1 MGDPRTLIIGG
12 TGTVGS
18 AVIAEALRRG
28 MTGLRVMSR
37 DARRLT
43 DLPDGVEGVVGDLGD
58 PFAARPAF
66 DGVEQVFLSLTGTPT
81 ELYETTVAV
90 DHAVAAGVRRI
101 VYLSVQDLDRAPQVP
116 HNSAKLAVESLVEHS
131 GVEACFLRV
140 NNFFQND
147 VWYLDAIRD
156 GVYPQPLGG
165 TGVSRVDV
173 RDIAEVAVSAL
184 TPGSGVD
191 GPIDVAGPTAW
202 TGESTAAV
210 LSEALEKTV
219 TYAGDDLAAWREAS
233 LASMPSWLVFDYE
246 RMYSGF
252 QRDGLVASPEALA
265 RLTAVLGHAP
275 RSYEDFVREVLV
287 PAL

>member
-1 MGDPRTLIIGG
+1 MGDARTLIIGG

-18 AVIAEALRRG
+18 AVITEALRRG
-28 MTGLRVMSR
+28 MTGLRALSR
-37 DARRLT
+37 DARRLA

-58 PFAARPAF
+58 PFAAEPAF
-66 DGVEQVFLSLTGTPT
+66 EGVQQMFLALTGTPT

-90 DHAVAAGVRRI
+90 DHAVAAGVRRV

-116 HNSAKLAVESLVEHS
+116 HNSAKLAVESLLEHS
-131 GVEACFLRV
+131 GVEVCFLRV
-140 NNFFQND
+140 NNFYQND

-184 TPGSGVD
+184 TPGAEVA
-191 GPIDVAGPTAW
+191 GPIDVVGPTAW
-202 TGESTAAV
+202 TGEATAAA
-210 LSEALEKTV
+210 LSEALGTTV
-219 TYAGDDLAAWREAS
+219 TYGGDDLAAWREAS
-233 LASMPSWLVFDYE
+233 LASMPSWLVYDYE

-252 QRDGLVASPEALA
+252 QRDGLIGSPEAIA

-275 RSYEDFVREVLV
+275 RSYEDYARELV
-287 PAL
+287 GSAS

>member
-18 AVIAEALRRG
+18 AVIAETLRRG
-28 MTGLRVMSR
+28 MTGLRVLSR
-37 DARRLT
+37 DARRLA

-58 PFAARPAF
+58 PFDAMPAF
-66 DGVEQVFLSLTGTPT
+66 EGVEQVFLSLTGTPT

-116 HNSAKLAVESLVEHS
+116 HNSAKLAVESLVTHS

-165 TGVSRVDV
+165 SGVSRVDV

-184 TPGSGVD
+184 TPGSGVA

-202 TGESTAAV
+202 TGEATAAA

-219 TYAGDDLAAWREAS
+219 TYAGDDLVAWREAS
-233 LASMPSWLVFDYE
+233 LAAMPSWLVFDYE

>member
-1 MGDPRTLIIGG
+1 MGDARTLIIGG

-28 MTGLRVMSR
+28 MTGLRVLSR
-37 DARRLT
+37 DARRLA
-43 DLPDGVEGVVGDLGD
+43 DLPDGVDGVVGDLGD
-58 PFAARPAF
+58 PYEATSAF
-66 DGVEQVFLSLTGTPT
+66 EGVEQVFLALTGTPT

-116 HNSAKLAVESLVEHS
+116 HNSAKLAVEALLEHS
-131 GVEACFLRV
+131 DVEACFLRV

-147 VWYLDAIRD
+147 VWYLEAIRD
-156 GVYPQPLGG
+156 GLYPQPLGG

-184 TPGSGVD
+184 TPGTELE
-191 GPIDVAGPTAW
+191 GPIDVFGPTAW
-202 TGESTAAV
+202 TGDTTAAA
-210 LSEALEKTV
+210 LSEALGRTV
-219 TYAGDDLAAWREAS
+219 TYAGDDLVAWRESS
-233 LASMPSWLVFDYE
+233 LASMPSWLVYDYE

-252 QRDGLVASPEALA
+252 QRDGLVGTPEALA
-265 RLTAVLGHAP
+265 RLTAVLGHPP

>member
-1 MGDPRTLIIGG
+1 
-12 TGTVGS
+12 
-18 AVIAEALRRG
+18 AVLTEALRRG

-37 DARRLT
+37 DAQRLT
-43 DLPDGVEGVVGDLGD
+43 GLPDGVEGVVGDLGD
-58 PFAARPAF
+58 PFAATPAF
-66 DGVEQVFLSLTGTPT
+66 DGVQQVFLALTGTPT

-90 DHAVAAGVRRI
+90 NHAVAAGVRRI

-116 HNSAKLAVESLVEHS
+116 HNSAKLAVESLLEHS
-131 GVEACFLRV
+131 GVEVCFLRV

-184 TPGSGVD
+184 TAGSEVA

-202 TGESTAAV
+202 TGEATAAA
-210 LSEALEKTV
+210 LSAALGKTV
-219 TYAGDDLAAWREAS
+219 TYGGDDLVAWRESS
-233 LASMPSWLVFDYE
+233 LAAMPSWLVYDYE

-252 QRDGLVASPEALA
+252 QRDGLIASPEAIA
-265 RLTAVLGHAP
+265 RLTAILGHAP
-275 RSYEDFVREVLV
+275 RSYEDYVREVLV
-287 PAL
+287 PAF

>member
-1 MGDPRTLIIGG
+1 MDDARTLIIGG

-37 DARRLT
+37 DARRLA

-58 PFAARPAF
+58 PFAAMPAF
-66 DGVEQVFLSLTGTPT
+66 DGVEQVFLALTGTPT

-116 HNSAKLAVESLVEHS
+116 HNSAKLAVESLLEHS

-147 VWYLDAIRD
+147 LWYLDAIRG

-184 TPGSGVD
+184 VPGTELA
-191 GPIDVAGPTAW
+191 GPIDVVGPAAW
-202 TGESTAAV
+202 TGEATAAA
-210 LSEALEKTV
+210 LSDAL
-219 TYAGDDLAAWREAS
+219 GGR
-233 LASMPSWLVFDYE
+233 
-246 RMYSGF
+246 
-252 QRDGLVASPEALA
+252 
-265 RLTAVLGHAP
+265 
-275 RSYEDFVREVLV
+275 
-287 PAL
+287 

>member
-1 MGDPRTLIIGG
+1 
-12 TGTVGS
+12 
-18 AVIAEALRRG
+18 

-37 DARRLT
+37 DARRLA

-58 PFAARPAF
+58 PYDAMPAF
-66 DGVEQVFLSLTGTPT
+66 DGVEQVFLALTGTPT

-116 HNSAKLAVESLVEHS
+116 HNSAKLAVESLLEHS

-184 TPGSGVD
+184 VPGTELA
-191 GPIDVAGPTAW
+191 GPVDVAGPTPW
-202 TGESTAAV
+202 TGEATAAA
-210 LSEALEKTV
+210 LSDALGRTV
-219 TYAGDDLAAWREAS
+219 TYGGDDLVAWREAS
-233 LASMPSWLVFDYE
+233 LASMPSWLVYDYE

-252 QRDGLVASPEALA
+252 QRDGLIGSPEAIA
-265 RLTAVLGHAP
+265 RLRGILGHAP
-275 RSYEDFVREVLV
+275 RAYEDYVRELLGPVS
-287 PAL
+287 

>member
-1 MGDPRTLIIGG
+1 MDDARTLIIGG

-18 AVIAEALRRG
+18 AVVAEALRRG
-28 MTGLRVMSR
+28 MTGLRVLSR
-37 DARRLT
+37 DARRFA

-58 PFAARPAF
+58 PYGAMPAF
-66 DGVEQVFLSLTGTPT
+66 DGVEQVFLALTGTPT

-116 HNSAKLAVESLVEHS
+116 HNSAKIAVESLLEHS
-131 GVEACFLRV
+131 GVETCVLRV

-147 VWYLDAIRD
+147 VWYLDAIRA
-156 GVYPQPLGG
+156 GAYPQPLGG

-191 GPIDVAGPTAW
+191 GPIDVVGPTAW
-202 TGESTAAV
+202 TGEATAAV
-210 LSEALEKTV
+210 LSEALGTTV
-219 TYAGDDLAAWREAS
+219 TYAGDDLVAWRESS
-233 LASMPSWLVFDYE
+233 LASMPSWLVYDYE

-252 QRDGLVASPEALA
+252 QRDGLIGSPQALA

-275 RSYEDFVREVLV
+275 RAYEDYVREVLV
-287 PAL
+287 PAA

>member
-1 MGDPRTLIIGG
+1 MIIGG

-28 MTGLRVMSR
+28 MTGLRVLSR
-37 DARRLT
+37 DATRLA

-58 PFAARPAF
+58 PYDAEPAF
-66 DGVEQVFLSLTGTPT
+66 DGVEQVFLALTGTRT

-90 DHAVAAGVRRI
+90 NHAVAAGVRRI
-101 VYLSVQDLDRAPQVP
+101 VYLSVQDLERAPQVP
-116 HNSAKLAVESLVEHS
+116 HNSAKLAVESLLEHS

-147 VWYLDAIRD
+147 AWYLDAIRA
-156 GVYPQPLGG
+156 GVYPQPLGV

-184 TPGSGVD
+184 TPATELA
-191 GPIDVAGPTAW
+191 GPIDVAGPAAW
-202 TGESTAAV
+202 TGEATAAA
-210 LSEALEKTV
+210 LSEALGTTV
-219 TYAGDDLAAWREAS
+219 TYGGDDLVAWRDAS
-233 LASMPSWLVFDYE
+233 SATMPSWLVYDYE

-252 QRDGLVASPEALA
+252 QRDGLVAGPEVIA
-265 RLTAVLGHAP
+265 RLTAILGHAP

>member
-1 MGDPRTLIIGG
+1 MDEARTLIIGG

-18 AVIAEALRRG
+18 AVITEALHRG

-37 DARRLT
+37 DERRLA

-58 PFAARPAF
+58 PYAAMPAF
-66 DGVEQVFLSLTGTPT
+66 EGVERMFLALTGTPT

-101 VYLSVQDLDRAPQVP
+101 VYLSVQDLDRAPEVP
-116 HNSAKLAVESLVEHS
+116 HDSAKLAVESLLEHS
-131 GVEACFLRV
+131 GVEFCFLRV

-147 VWYLDAIRD
+147 AWYLDAIRD

-184 TPGSGVD
+184 TPGSEVAGA
-191 GPIDVAGPTAW
+191 IDVVGPTAW
-202 TGESTAAV
+202 TGEATAAA
-210 LSEALEKTV
+210 LSEALGRTV
-219 TYAGDDLAAWREAS
+219 TYAGDDLVAWREAS
-233 LASMPSWLVFDYE
+233 LATMPSWLVFDYE

-252 QRDGLVASPEALA
+252 QRDGLIGSPEAVA
-265 RLTAVLGHAP
+265 RLRAVLGHAP
-275 RSYEDFVREVLV
+275 RSYEDYVREVLV